1 MAYTMDLI
9 DMPPIPKVIFYNTE
23 NIMLVI
29 FVLDKPTYLKIM
41 SPNHWR
47 VEYQKSPALSGAI
60 GTLCFFEP

>member
-41 SPNHWR
+41 SPKHWR